1 MSYPSVSNL
10 VLKPFWWN
18 SRSDNVG
25 LRMLILTIVMLTMN
39 EGTTGAYY
47 SVNPAFGFTN
57 EQHEL
62 RGKKFFLSH
71 IWKPVRFFSFRVNP
85 KVKDL
90 KLTFT
95 LRTEDLFVYLD
106 EEEKNKIL
114 LSYFL
119 PFCTR
124 KLLPYSVE
132 TFFISNFSHFS
143 APRKVSWEMANL
155 SVLDNDTNRAA
166 CFGNGLCLPP
176 FLVSTFSL
184 IWDLWSPMPN
194 LLCPISFWPCES

>member
-1 MSYPSVSNL
+1 MNYPSVSNL

-132 TFFISNFSHFS
+132 TFLFLTFHISLHPGKSAGKWQTYLFWTMTLTGQPVLEMDCVCLHF
-143 APRKVSWEMANL
+143 
-155 SVLDNDTNRAA
+155 
-166 CFGNGLCLPP
+166 
-176 FLVSTFSL
+176 
-184 IWDLWSPMPN
+184 
-194 LLCPISFWPCES
+194 